1 MSIDILKYSMTKQD
15 GRILRS
21 VKSQK
26 LIVEACIK
34 LFKEGNFVPTAQL
47 VANESGV
54 GIRTVFRLFDD
65 MENLLKSVDA
75 EMRKDYDFEVK
86 FDPNSSFENRLLVGV
101 DHLCA
106 IYKKHQIIMFGT
118 VSNMWKYKFLQEN
131 YMNYQKMI
139 MQKVEEVLPEV
150 LNFDGES
157 KELIHATLSFAFWA
171 RLQGQGLK
179 KDQIKSALVRQCT
192 MIFNNEKI

>member
-118 VSNMWKYKFLQEN
+118 ISNMWKYKFLQEN

-150 LNFDGES
+150 LNFDGELQ
-157 KELIHATLSFAFWA
+157 ELTHATLSFAFWM

>member
-1 MSIDILKYSMTKQD
+1 MTKQD
-15 GRILRS
+15 GRHLRS

-34 LFKEGNFVPTAQL
+34 LFKAGNVELTAQQ
-47 VANESGV
+47 VADESGV

-86 FDPNSSFENRLLVGV
+86 FDPKSSFENRLLAFTN
-101 DHLCA
+101 HLCA
-106 IYKKHQIIMFGT
+106 GYKKHNTIMFGT
-118 VSNMWKYKFLQEN
+118 ISNMWKYKFLQEN

-139 MQKVEEVLPEV
+139 RQKGEEVLPEV
-150 LNFDGES
+150 LNFDGELQ
-157 KELIHATLSFAFWA
+157 ELTHATLSFAFWT
-171 RLQGQGLK
+171 RLQSQGLN
-179 KDQIKSALVRQCT
+179 KDQVKSAMVRQCM
-192 MIFNNEKI
+192 MIFNSQSI

>member
-106 IYKKHQIIMFGT
+106 VYKKHQIIMFGT

-150 LNFDGES
+150 LNFDGELQ
-157 KELIHATLSFAFWA
+157 ELTHATLSFAFWM

-179 KDQIKSALVRQCT
+179 KDQINSAMIRQCM
-192 MIFNNEKI
+192 MIFKSQ

>member
-86 FDPNSSFENRLLVGV
+86 FDPNSTFENRLLVGV

-106 IYKKHQIIMFGT
+106 VYEKHKIIMFGT

-150 LNFDGES
+150 LNFDGELQ
-157 KELIHATLSFAFWA
+157 ELTHATLSFAFWM

-179 KDQIKSALVRQCT
+179 KDQINSAMVRQCM
-192 MIFNNEKI
+192 MIFKSQ

>member
-106 IYKKHQIIMFGT
+106 IYEKHQILMFGT
-118 VSNMWKYKFLQEN
+118 ISNMWKYKFLQEN

-150 LNFDGES
+150 LNFDGELQ
-157 KELIHATLSFAFWA
+157 ELTHATLSFAFWM

-179 KDQIKSALVRQCT
+179 KDLINSAMVRQCM
-192 MIFNNEKI
+192 MIFKSQ

>member
-86 FDPNSSFENRLLVGV
+86 FDPNSAFENRLLVGV

-106 IYKKHQIIMFGT
+106 VYEKHQIIMFGT
-118 VSNMWKYKFLQEN
+118 ISNMWKYKFLQEN

-150 LNFDGES
+150 LNFDGELQ
-157 KELIHATLSFAFWA
+157 ELTHATLSFAFWM

-179 KDQIKSALVRQCT
+179 KDQINSAIFRQCM
-192 MIFNNEKI
+192 MIFNSQ

>member
-150 LNFDGES
+150 LSFDGELQ
-157 KELIHATLSFAFWA
+157 ELIHATLSFAFWA

>member
-150 LNFDGES
+150 LNFDGELQ
-157 KELIHATLSFAFWA
+157 ELTHATLSFAFWM

-179 KDQIKSALVRQCT
+179 KDQINSAMVRQCM
-192 MIFNNEKI
+192 MIFKSQ

>member
-106 IYKKHQIIMFGT
+106 IYKKHKIIMFGT

-150 LNFDGES
+150 LNFDG
-157 KELIHATLSFAFWA
+157 
-171 RLQGQGLK
+171 
-179 KDQIKSALVRQCT
+179 
-192 MIFNNEKI
+192 

>member
-106 IYKKHQIIMFGT
+106 IYIKHQIIMFGT
-118 VSNMWKYKFLQEN
+118 ISNMWKYKFLQEN

-150 LNFDGES
+150 LNFDGELQ
-157 KELIHATLSFAFWA
+157 ELTHATLSFAFWM

-179 KDQIKSALVRQCT
+179 KDQIKSAMIRQC
-192 MIFNNEKI
+192 MMFFKSQ

>member
-106 IYKKHQIIMFGT
+106 VYEKHKIIMFGT

-150 LNFDGES
+150 LNFDGELQ
-157 KELIHATLSFAFWA
+157 ELTHATLSFAFWM

-179 KDQIKSALVRQCT
+179 KDQINSAMVRQCM
-192 MIFNNEKI
+192 MIFKSQ

>member
-106 IYKKHQIIMFGT
+106 AIRKT
-118 VSNMWKYKFLQEN
+118 SNNNVRDCFKY
-131 YMNYQKMI
+131 
-139 MQKVEEVLPEV
+139 VE
-150 LNFDGES
+150 
-157 KELIHATLSFAFWA
+157 I
-171 RLQGQGLK
+171 
-179 KDQIKSALVRQCT
+179 
-192 MIFNNEKI
+192 

>member
-34 LFKEGNFVPTAQL
+34 LFKEGKFVPTAQL

-150 LNFDGES
+150 LNFDGELQ
-157 KELIHATLSFAFWA
+157 ELTHATLSFAFWM

-179 KDQIKSALVRQCT
+179 KDQINSAMVRQCM
-192 MIFNNEKI
+192 MIFKSQ

>member
-106 IYKKHQIIMFGT
+106 VYEKHQIIMFGT
-118 VSNMWKYKFLQEN
+118 ISNMWKYKFLQEN

-150 LNFDGES
+150 LNFDGELQ
-157 KELIHATLSFAFWA
+157 ELTHATLSFAFWM

>member
-1 MSIDILKYSMTKQD
+1 MSIDILKYYMTKQD

-26 LIVEACIK
+26 LIVEACIE
-34 LFKEGNFVPTAQL
+34 LFKGGNFVPTAQL

-150 LNFDGES
+150 LNFDGELQ
-157 KELIHATLSFAFWA
+157 ELTHATLSFAFWM

-179 KDQIKSALVRQCT
+179 KDQINSAMVRQCM
-192 MIFNNEKI
+192 MIFNSQ

>member
-34 LFKEGNFVPTAQL
+34 LFKEGNFMPTAQL

-150 LNFDGES
+150 LSFDGELQ
-157 KELIHATLSFAFWA
+157 ELIHATLSFAFWM

-179 KDQIKSALVRQCT
+179 KDQINSAMIRQCM
-192 MIFNNEKI
+192 MIFKSQ

>member
-86 FDPNSSFENRLLVGV
+86 FDPNSAFENRLSVGV

-106 IYKKHQIIMFGT
+106 IYEKHKIIMFGT

-150 LNFDGES
+150 LNFDGELQ
-157 KELIHATLSFAFWA
+157 ELTHATLSFAFWM

-179 KDQIKSALVRQCT
+179 KDQINSAMVRQCM
-192 MIFNNEKI
+192 MIFKSQ

>member
-1 MSIDILKYSMTKQD
+1 
-15 GRILRS
+15 
-21 VKSQK
+21 
-26 LIVEACIK
+26 
-34 LFKEGNFVPTAQL
+34 
-47 VANESGV
+47 
-54 GIRTVFRLFDD
+54 

-106 IYKKHQIIMFGT
+106 VYEKHQIIMFGT
-118 VSNMWKYKFLQEN
+118 ISNMWKYKFLQEN

-150 LNFDGES
+150 LNFDGELQ
-157 KELIHATLSFAFWA
+157 ELTHATLSFAFWM

-179 KDQIKSALVRQCT
+179 KDQINSAMVRQCM
-192 MIFNNEKI
+192 MIFKSQ

>member
-106 IYKKHQIIMFGT
+106 VYEKHQIIMFGT

-150 LNFDGES
+150 LNFDGELQ
-157 KELIHATLSFAFWA
+157 ELTHATLSFAFWM

-179 KDQIKSALVRQCT
+179 KDQINSAMVRQCM
-192 MIFNNEKI
+192 MIFKSQ

>member
-106 IYKKHQIIMFGT
+106 IYKKHKIIMFGT

-150 LNFDGES
+150 LNFDGELQ
-157 KELIHATLSFAFWA
+157 ELTHATLSFAFWM

-179 KDQIKSALVRQCT
+179 KDQIKSAMIRQCM
-192 MIFNNEKI
+192 MIFKSQ

>member
-101 DHLCA
+101 DHLCTV
-106 IYKKHQIIMFGT
+106 YKKHQIIMFGT

-150 LNFDGES
+150 LNFDGELQ
-157 KELIHATLSFAFWA
+157 ELTHATLSFAFWM

-179 KDQIKSALVRQCT
+179 KDQINSAMIRQCM
-192 MIFNNEKI
+192 MIFKSQ

>member
-150 LNFDGES
+150 LSFDGELQ
-157 KELIHATLSFAFWA
+157 ELIHATLSFAFWM

-179 KDQIKSALVRQCT
+179 KDQINSAMIRQCM
-192 MIFNNEKI
+192 MIFKSQ

>member
-15 GRILRS
+15 GRTLRS

-26 LIVEACIK
+26 LIVKACIK

-86 FDPNSSFENRLLVGV
+86 FDPNSAFENRLLVGV

-106 IYKKHQIIMFGT
+106 VYEKHQIIMFGT
-118 VSNMWKYKFLQEN
+118 ISNMWKYKFLQEN

-150 LNFDGES
+150 LNFDGELQ
-157 KELIHATLSFAFWA
+157 ELTHATLSFAFWM

-179 KDQIKSALVRQCT
+179 KDQINSAMVRQCM
-192 MIFNNEKI
+192 MIFKSQ